1 MEYCLN
7 REPHM
12 FKHSKFLVDRFHYLG
27 HKCSRVFSM
36 NHYPHL
42 RKINSAI
49 MESLNSFF
57 QSFKPQLSQMSQKH
71 FMEYFEHLV
80 KSKNNDLKNKL
91 RNAFAWAI

>member
-36 NHYPHL
+36 DHYPHL